1 MSDVRIVAGRSG
13 LIPCDNLDTVVRQMN
28 LAIVD
33 TSSNMTSTKDALDLV
48 TKIDPSVFAGNKF
61 TVREKPH
68 RTRNV
73 P

>member
-48 TKIDPSVFAGNKF
+48 TKIDP
-61 TVREKPH
+61 
-68 RTRNV
+68 
-73 P
+73 